1 MAAGVQRLLS
11 RAIVWRRGDV
21 ISNGARA
28 MPAAFRR
35 HAIIDQS
42 TARFL
47 SKKNLFGKD
56 KRAGT
61 DMKHVINKKN
71 AH

>member
-1 MAAGVQRLLS
+1 MTAEVQRLLS

-35 HAIIDQS
+35 HAIISQS
-42 TARFL
+42 TAYFL
-47 SKKNLFGKD
+47 SKKKLFGED
-56 KRAGT
+56 KRARN
-61 DMKHVINKKN
+61 DMKQVINKKN

>member
-1 MAAGVQRLLS
+1 
-11 RAIVWRRGDV
+11 
-21 ISNGARA
+21 